1 MTKLRVN
8 KSKNFCFNC
17 SELNIHV
24 LENPISQ
31 RKPLRTGSMG
41 VETHASRQSAW
52 STAVGPVPRHPDIDI
67 QSTDVNEYQHL
78 PANLIFNVLSIFKRP
93 SAIILYF
100 LHNLKKLSHG
110 EVLHTPFLSIL

>member
-1 MTKLRVN
+1 MTKLKVN

-52 STAVGPVPRHPDIDI
+52 FTAVGPVPRHPHTGTFNQQMSMSINI
-67 QSTDVNEYQHL
+67 FL
-78 PANLIFNVLSIFKRP
+78 PILFSMYSLFLKDHQQNIIF
-93 SAIILYF
+93 SA
-100 LHNLKKLSHG
+100 
-110 EVLHTPFLSIL
+110 